1 MSERILRALIQL
13 FAIGA
18 SLERLTLQSRAV
30 VEGILRQQLSQ
41 HRINEYL
48 TLFDTHLQALEG
60 KEDQTK
66 ARKRIA
72 LSSVKALR
80 ICTEIN
86 KELNTS
92 QKYIVFIRLVEF
104 MHSSDV
110 SITEPEKEFLETVAT
125 VFNIEQ
131 KVQQLC
137 VALTERNVH
146 AQGLESASV
155 LCVQSQKDAKS
166 HTYQQLEHT
175 EVDQSLWFLNIEP
188 AGMFF
193 LRYTGKD
200 LLTVNGKPVV
210 PNSVSVFTQGAV
222 LRGQK
227 IQALYYSDVLRFF
240 TIKKEERRIQL
251 RAENLEFTFKNGKK
265 GLHTLNFSSHSGELV
280 AIMGGSG
287 AGKSTLLSV
296 LNGTSP
302 VSSGRLL
309 LNGKDV
315 YKDAGVL
322 EGMIGNI
329 PQDDLLIEE
338 LSVFQNLFY
347 NTKLVF
353 GKLSDEEIREKVM
366 AMLDSLGL
374 TETADLKVGNPLN
387 KTISG
392 GQRKRLNIALELIRE
407 PAVLFVDEPTSGLSS
422 HDAENVMDLL
432 KQLTLS
438 GKLVFVVIHQPSS
451 DIFRM
456 FDRLLILD
464 TGGYPIYYGNPSD
477 SLIYFKRQ
485 AQFADADRSEC
496 PACGTINAEQ
506 IFNIIGQEEVDEFG
520 NRTNSRKVS
529 PQEWFNYHKQ
539 NIAAAEGILTEN
551 EKTVAGGSNAGYFRQ
566 WRVFFT
572 RDFLSKLSNRQYMA
586 ITLLEAPLLAGIL
599 GFILRY
605 TTPGESYS
613 FTDNP
618 NLPAYLFI
626 CVIVALFLGMT
637 ASAEEIIRDRK
648 ILQREKFLNLSR
660 QSYLFSKIA
669 LLFLVSAIQS
679 LSFVLIGNLIFGVQ
693 DMLFQY
699 WWVLFSTACFAN
711 LVGLN
716 ISSGL
721 DSVVTIYILIP
732 FLIIPQILLSGVIV
746 KFEKL
751 NPLISNPAEVP
762 LIGNVMASRW
772 AFEALSIYQFQENQ
786 FQKDFYPMDAK
797 MSEATFKKD
806 WWLAVLRERT
816 DKSERLIGRGVP
828 SDSIKSILQLVYNE
842 LNKEQNENPRLK
854 LNPAS
859 LNVNGKQDMTTVQ
872 AMRKDIE
879 QLKDFYIEQFNS
891 SSELKE
897 TIIEGMTNSP
907 EKLTEFKKR
916 KRDYYNESLDQ
927 LVRNST
933 GVERLRVYENEVIQY
948 FEPVYRTR
956 PSENALSGMFFTP
969 TKSFLG
975 QTYNTFSVNIVVI
988 WGMTILFYLTLTWD
1002 LLRKILMLGTRFKKK

>member
-1 MSERILRALIQL
+1 MSERILRALMQL

-18 SLERLTLQSRAV
+18 SLERLTLQSRSV
-30 VEGILRQQLSQ
+30 VEGFLRQQLSLQ
-41 HRINEYL
+41 RIPEYL
-48 TLFDTHLQALEG
+48 SLFDAHLLSLQGADDL
-60 KEDQTK
+60 TK
-66 ARKRIA
+66 ARKKIA

-104 MHSSDV
+104 MNSSD
-110 SITEPEKEFLETVAT
+110 SQITEPEKEFLETVAT

-131 KVQQLC
+131 KLQELC
-137 VALTERNVH
+137 LALTVKNLKPEN
-146 AQGLESASV
+146 LEHESV
-155 LCVQSQKDAKS
+155 LCVRK
-166 HTYQQLEHT
+166 HT
-175 EVDQSLWFLNIEP
+175 EAGNHLYHQLQHPDTDQSIWFLNIEP

-200 LLTVNGKPVV
+200 LLSVNGKPVV
-210 PNSVSVFTQGAV
+210 ADIVSVFTQGAV

-227 IQALYYSDVLRFF
+227 IQALYYSDVL
-240 TIKKEERRIQL
+240 KKFIGEQEERPIQL
-251 RAENLEFTFKNGKK
+251 RAENLEFTFPNGKK
-265 GLHTLNFSSHSGELV
+265 GLHSLNITSKSGELV
-280 AIMGGSG
+280 AIMGSSG

-302 VSSGRLL
+302 VSDGKLL
-309 LNGKDV
+309 LNGKDI
-315 YKDAGVL
+315 YKDARVL

-338 LSVFQNLFY
+338 LSVYQNLFY
-347 NTKLVF
+347 NTKLVY
-353 GKLSDEEIREKVM
+353 GKDSDAEIRIRVM
-366 AMLDSLGL
+366 NMLDSLGL
-374 TETADLKVGNPLN
+374 TDTADLKVGNPLN

-432 KQLTLS
+432 KQLTLT

-477 SLIYFKRQ
+477 SLLYFKSQ
-485 AQFADADRSEC
+485 AQFADADESEC
-496 PACGTINAEQ
+496 PACGNINPEQ
-506 IFNIIGQEEVDEFG
+506 IFNIIGQEVVDEFG
-520 NRTNSRKVS
+520 NRTGTRKIS
-529 PQEWFNYHKQ
+529 PKEWFEWNKKSLV
-539 NIAAAEGILTEN
+539 NSENTKIENAETHASGN
-551 EKTVAGGSNAGYFRQ
+551 KANYFRQ
-566 WRVFFT
+566 WKVFFT
-572 RDFLSKLSNRQYMA
+572 RDLLSKLSNKQYMA

-605 TTPGESYS
+605 TGPGEEYV
-613 FTDNP
+613 FTKNP

-669 LLFLVSAIQS
+669 LLFLVSAIQT
-679 LSFVLIGNLIFGVQ
+679 LSFVVIGNLIFGVQ
-693 DMLFQY
+693 DMLLHY
-699 WWVLFSTACFAN
+699 WWVLFTTACFAN

-751 NPLISNPAEVP
+751 NPVISNPAEVP
-762 LIGNVMASRW
+762 LVGNVMASRW
-772 AFEALSIYQFQENQ
+772 AFEALSVYQFRENN
-786 FQKDFYPMDAK
+786 FQRDFFTLDAK

-806 WWLAVLRERT
+806 WWIPTLRERT
-816 DKSERLIGRGVP
+816 DKSERLIGNGA
-828 SDSIKSILQLVYNE
+828 SDDSVRTILKLVFNE
-842 LNKEQNENPRLK
+842 LKKEQFENKRLR
-854 LNPAS
+854 LTTPGLSENARLTMSTIQTMRNDLES
-859 LNVNGKQDMTTVQ
+859 L
-872 AMRKDIE
+872 RE
-879 QLKDFYIEQFNS
+879 FYISQFNS
-891 SSELKE
+891 GSEHKE
-897 TIIEGMTNSP
+897 SLIEKMT
-907 EKLTEFKKR
+907 LTPQGQQSFTER

-927 LVRNST
+927 LSRNST
-933 GVERLRVYENEVIQY
+933 GLERLRVFDDEIIRY
-948 FEPVYRTR
+948 FEPVYRMH
-956 PSENALSGMFFTP
+956 PSPNSLKGMFFTP

-975 QTYNTFSVNIVVI
+975 KTYDTFSVNMAVI
-988 WGMTILFYLTLTWD
+988 WAMTVFLFFTLVWD
-1002 LLRKILMLGTRFKKK
+1002 VLRKILGFGGRWKKK

>member
-1 MSERILRALIQL
+1 MQL

-18 SLERLTLQSRAV
+18 SLERLTLQSRSV
-30 VEGILRQQLSQ
+30 VESFLRQQLSLQ
-41 HRINEYL
+41 RIPEYL
-48 TLFDTHLQALEG
+48 ALFDKHLSALQG
-60 KEDQTK
+60 GDDVTK
-66 ARKRIA
+66 ARKKIA

-104 MHSSDV
+104 MNSSD
-110 SITEPEKEFLETVAT
+110 SMITEPEREFLETVAT

-131 KVQQLC
+131 ELQELC
-137 VALTERNVH
+137 LALTLKDPDYSK
-146 AQGLESASV
+146 LESRSV
-155 LCVQSQKDAKS
+155 LRVSKTAESEKHQY
-166 HTYQQLEHT
+166 HQLQHSET
-175 EVDQSLWFLNIEP
+175 DQTIWFLNIEP

-193 LRYTGKD
+193 LRYNGKD
-200 LLTVNGKPVV
+200 LLTVNGKPVI
-210 PNSVSVFTQGAV
+210 PGIVSVFTQGAV

-227 IQALYYSDVLRFF
+227 IQALYYSDVLKFF
-240 TIKKEERRIQL
+240 IGKQEERPIQL
-251 RAENLEFTFKNGKK
+251 HAEDLEYKFPNGKQ
-265 GLHTLNFSSHSGELV
+265 GLHSLNITSRSGELV
-280 AIMGGSG
+280 AIMGSSG

-296 LNGTSP
+296 LNGTAP
-302 VSSGRLL
+302 ASSGRLL

-315 YKDAGVL
+315 YKDAGIL

-338 LSVFQNLFY
+338 LSVYQNLFY

-353 GKLSDEEIREKVM
+353 GNENDEEIRARVM
-366 AMLDSLGL
+366 VMLDSLGL

-432 KQLTLS
+432 KQLTLT
-438 GKLVFVVIHQPSS
+438 GKLVYVVIHQPSS

-477 SLIYFKRQ
+477 SLLYFKRQ
-485 AQFADADRSEC
+485 AQFADADESEC
-496 PACGTINAEQ
+496 PACGNINSEQ
-506 IFNIIGQEEVDEFG
+506 IFNIIGQEVVDEFG
-520 NRTNSRKVS
+520 NRTGNRKVS
-529 PQEWFNYHKQ
+529 PKEWFDWFNEHLKDTKQ
-539 NIAAAEGILTEN
+539 RPIEDSELR
-551 EKTVAGGSNAGYFRQ
+551 KGGNNANYFRQ
-566 WRVFFT
+566 FKVFFT
-572 RDFLSKLSNRQYMA
+572 RDLLSKLSNKQYMA

-605 TTPGESYS
+605 TNPGEDYS

-669 LLFLVSAIQS
+669 LLFIVSAIQT
-679 LSFVLIGNLIFGVQ
+679 LSFVLVGNLIFGVQ
-693 DMLFQY
+693 DMLLQY
-699 WWVLFSTACFAN
+699 WWVLFTTACFAN

-751 NPLISNPAEVP
+751 NPVISDPAEVP
-762 LIGNVMASRW
+762 LVGNVMASRW
-772 AFEALSIYQFQENQ
+772 AFEALSVYQFSENK
-786 FQKDFYPMDAK
+786 FQRDFFLLDAK

-806 WWLAVLRERT
+806 WWIPILRERT
-816 DKSERLIGRGVP
+816 DKSERLIGQGA
-828 SDSIKSILQLVYNE
+828 SDDSIRLILKLVYNE
-842 LNKEQNENPRLK
+842 LNKEQNENSRLK
-854 LNPAS
+854 LHS
-859 LNVNGKQDMTTVQ
+859 LALAEAGKPTMNTVQ
-872 AMRKDIE
+872 TMRTDLE
-879 QLKDFYIEQFNS
+879 NLKDFYISQFNL
-891 SSELKE
+891 SSERKE
-897 TIIEGMTNSP
+897 QIIEKMTQTP
-907 EKLTEFKKR
+907 EGHKAFTER

-927 LVRNST
+927 IVRNST
-933 GVERLRVYENEVIQY
+933 GPERLRVYEDEVIRY
-948 FEPVYRTR
+948 FEPVYRIN
-956 PSENALSGMFFTP
+956 PSPNSLKGMFFTP
-969 TKSFLG
+969 TKSFFG
-975 QTYNTFSVNIVVI
+975 KTYNTFSVNIAVI
-988 WGMTILFYLTLTWD
+988 WAMTLIFFFTLVWD
-1002 LLRKILMLGTRFKKK
+1002 VLRKTLQIRRRWKKK

>member
-1 MSERILRALIQL
+1 MSERILRALMQL

-18 SLERLTLQSRAV
+18 SLERLTLQSRSV
-30 VEGILRQQLSQ
+30 VEAFLKQELSLQ
-41 HRINEYL
+41 RIPEYIA
-48 TLFDTHLQALEG
+48 LFDKHLNALQG
-60 KEDQTK
+60 GEDVTK
-66 ARKRIA
+66 ARKKIA

-104 MHSSDV
+104 MNSSD
-110 SITEPEKEFLETVAT
+110 STITEPEKEFLETVAT

-131 KVQQLC
+131 NLQQLC
-137 VALTERNVH
+137 LSLTIKNPDKTK
-146 AQGLESASV
+146 LENASI
-155 LCVQSQKDAKS
+155 LCVTRHEPESN
-166 HTYQQLEHT
+166 HLYRQLKHDD
-175 EVDQSLWFLNIEP
+175 VDNEIWFLNIEP

-200 LLTVNGKPVV
+200 ILTVNGKPVIQEV
-210 PNSVSVFTQGAV
+210 VSVFTQGAV
-222 LRGQK
+222 LRGQR
-227 IQALYYSDVLRFF
+227 IQALYYSDVLKFF
-240 TIKKEERRIQL
+240 IGKKEERPIQL
-251 RAENLEFTFKNGKK
+251 KAENLEFNFPNGKK
-265 GLHTLNFSSHSGELV
+265 GLHALNITSHSGELV
-280 AIMGGSG
+280 GIMGSSG

-315 YKDAGVL
+315 YKDARVL

-353 GKLSDEEIREKVM
+353 GKDSDEEIKVRVM
-366 AMLDSLGL
+366 EMLDSLGL

-432 KQLTLS
+432 KQLTLT

-477 SLIYFKRQ
+477 SLLYFKRK
-485 AQFADADRSEC
+485 AQFADADESEC
-496 PACGTINAEQ
+496 PACGNINSEQ
-506 IFNIIGQEEVDEFG
+506 IFNIIGQEVVDEFG
-520 NRTNSRKVS
+520 NRTGSRKVS
-529 PQEWFNYHKQ
+529 PKEWFEWQKESRAGSGSEKIEN
-539 NIAAAEGILTEN
+539 AETHSSGN
-551 EKTVAGGSNAGYFRQ
+551 KANYFRQ
-566 WRVFFT
+566 WKVFFT
-572 RDFLSKLSNRQYMA
+572 RDFLSKLSNKQYMA

-605 TTPGESYS
+605 TSPGENYS

-669 LLFLVSAIQS
+669 LLFIVSAIQTI
-679 LSFVLIGNLIFGVQ
+679 SFVLIGNLIFGVQ
-693 DMLFQY
+693 DMILQY
-699 WWVLFSTACFAN
+699 WWVLFTTACFAN

-751 NPLISNPAEVP
+751 NPIISDPAEVP
-762 LIGNVMASRW
+762 LVGNVMASRW
-772 AFEALSIYQFQENQ
+772 AFEALSVYQFRENK
-786 FQKDFYPMDAK
+786 FQKDFFLLDAG

-806 WWLAVLRERT
+806 WWIPVLRERT
-816 DKSERLIGRGVP
+816 DKSERLIGKGTAD
-828 SDSIKSILQLVYNE
+828 DSIHSILKLVYNE
-842 LNKEQNENPRLK
+842 LNKEQHENKHLRLASLSINENEK
-854 LNPAS
+854 VTMN
-859 LNVNGKQDMTTVQ
+859 TVQ
-872 AMRKDIE
+872 AMRQDLSA
-879 QLKDFYIEQFNS
+879 LKDFYIEQFNS
-891 SSELKE
+891 SSERKE
-897 TIIEGMTNSP
+897 SIIEKMTATL
-907 EKLTEFKKR
+907 EGQKAFTER

-927 LVRNST
+927 IVRNST
-933 GVERLRVYENEVIQY
+933 GIERLRVYDDKVIRY
-948 FEPVYRTR
+948 FEPVYRVN
-956 PSENALSGMFFTP
+956 PSANSLKGMFFTP
-969 TKSFLG
+969 TKSFMG
-975 QTYNTFSVNIVVI
+975 KTYDTFSVNMAVI
-988 WGMTILFYLTLTWD
+988 WAMTIMFYFTLVWD
-1002 LLRKILMLGTRFKKK
+1002 VLRKLLLLGGRLKKR

>member
-1 MSERILRALIQL
+1 MSERILRALMQL

-18 SLERLTLQSRAV
+18 SLERLTLQSRSV
-30 VEGILRQQLSQ
+30 VEAFLRQQLSLP
-41 HRINEYL
+41 RIPEYL
-48 TLFDTHLQALEG
+48 ALFDQHLLSLQG
-60 KEDQTK
+60 GDDITK
-66 ARKRIA
+66 ARKKIA

-104 MHSSDV
+104 MHSSD
-110 SITEPEKEFLETVAT
+110 SAITEPEREFLETVAT

-131 KVQQLC
+131 KLQQLC
-137 VALTERNVH
+137 LALTLKNPDVSK
-146 AQGLESASV
+146 LEDKSV
-155 LCVQSQKDAKS
+155 LCVRKNSDSSS
-166 HTYQQLEHT
+166 HQYHQLQHADL
-175 EVDQSLWFLNIEP
+175 DQTIWFLNIEP

-200 LLTVNGKPVV
+200 ILSVNGKPVD
-210 PNSVSVFTQGAV
+210 PEKVSVFTQGAV

-227 IQALYYSDVLRFF
+227 IQALYFSDVLNFF
-240 TIKKEERRIQL
+240 IDKKEIRPIQL
-251 RAENLEFTFKNGKK
+251 RAENLEFKFPNGKT
-265 GLHTLNFSSHSGELV
+265 GLHPLNITSNSGELV
-280 AIMGGSG
+280 GIMGSSG

-302 VSSGRLL
+302 VSSGNLL

-315 YKDAGVL
+315 YKEAGVL

-338 LSVFQNLFY
+338 LSVYQNLFY
-347 NTKLVF
+347 NTKLVY
-353 GKLSDEEIREKVM
+353 GKDSDEEIRVRVM
-366 AMLDSLGL
+366 DMLDSLGL
-374 TETADLKVGNPLN
+374 TETAELKVGNALN

-432 KQLTLS
+432 KQLTLT

-477 SLIYFKRQ
+477 SLLYFKRQ
-485 AQFADADRSEC
+485 AQFADADESEC
-496 PACGTINAEQ
+496 PTCGNINSEQ
-506 IFNIIGQEEVDEFG
+506 IFNIIDQEVVDEFG
-520 NRTNSRKVS
+520 NRTGNRKVS
-529 PQEWFNYHKQ
+529 PKEWYEWYKKTSEQENNAAVSNEETHASGNKANY
-539 NIAAAEGILTEN
+539 L
-551 EKTVAGGSNAGYFRQ
+551 RQ

-572 RDFLSKLSNRQYMA
+572 RDFLSKLSNKQYMA

-605 TTPGESYS
+605 TNPGEGYS

-669 LLFLVSAIQS
+669 LLFIVSAIQT

-693 DMLFQY
+693 DMIMQY
-699 WWVLFSTACFAN
+699 WWVLFTTACFAN

-751 NPLISNPAEVP
+751 NPIISDPAEVP
-762 LIGNVMASRW
+762 LVGNVMASRW
-772 AFEALSIYQFQENQ
+772 AFEALSVYQFRENK
-786 FQKDFYPMDAK
+786 FERDFFSLDAK

-806 WWLAVLRERT
+806 WWIPILRERT
-816 DKSERLIGRGVP
+816 DKSERLIGKGA
-828 SDSIKSILQLVYNE
+828 SNDSLISILKLVYNE
-842 LNKEQNENPRLK
+842 FKKEQQENPRLALATLK
-854 LNPAS
+854 TNENAKP
-859 LNVNGKQDMTTVQ
+859 DMAVIQT
-872 AMRKDIE
+872 MRKDLE
-879 QLKDFYIEQFNS
+879 NLKDFYIEQFNS
-891 SSELKE
+891 SSEKKE
-897 TIIEGMTNSP
+897 GIIERMTSSP
-907 EKLTEFKKR
+907 EGQKEFRDR

-927 LVRNST
+927 IVRNST
-933 GVERLRVYENEVIQY
+933 GMERLRVYEDKVISY
-948 FEPVYRTR
+948 FEPVFRVN
-956 PSENALSGMFFTP
+956 PSQNSLKGMFFTP
-969 TKSFLG
+969 TKSFFG
-975 QTYNTFSVNIVVI
+975 KTYDTFSVNIAVI
-988 WGMTILFYLTLTWD
+988 WAMTILFYFALVWD
-1002 LLRKILMLGTRFKKK
+1002 ILRKLLLFGGRWKKR

>member
-1 MSERILRALIQL
+1 MQL

-18 SLERLTLQSRAV
+18 SLERLTSQSRSV
-30 VEGILRQQLSQ
+30 VENFLRQQLSLQ
-41 HRINEYL
+41 RIPEYL
-48 TLFDTHLQALEG
+48 SLFDKHLLALQG
-60 KEDQTK
+60 GDDPTK
-66 ARKRIA
+66 ARKKIA
-72 LSSVKALR
+72 VSSVKALR

-92 QKYIVFIRLVEF
+92 QKYIVFIRLAEF
-104 MHSSDV
+104 MNSSEAE
-110 SITEPEKEFLETVAT
+110 ITEPEKEFLETVAT

-131 KVQQLC
+131 ELQGLS
-137 VALTERNVH
+137 LTISSASPREEK
-146 AQGLESASV
+146 LESALV
-155 LCVQSQKDAKS
+155 LRLQKKS
-166 HTYQQLEHT
+166 PEAGHTFHQLQHQEL
-175 EVDQSLWFLNIEP
+175 DQPVWFIYIEA

-200 LLTVNGKPVV
+200 LLYVNGKPVDSG
-210 PNSVSVFTQGAV
+210 SVSVFTRGAV

-227 IQALYYSDVLRFF
+227 IQPLYYADVLKFF
-240 TIKKEERRIQL
+240 MAGKEEQRIL
-251 RAENLEFTFKNGKK
+251 LEAINIEYDFPNGKK
-265 GLHTLNFSSHSGELV
+265 GLHTLNFTAQSGELV
-280 AIMGGSG
+280 GIMGGSG

-296 LNGTSP
+296 LNGSSP
-302 VSSGRLL
+302 VSSGKLL
-309 LNGKDV
+309 LNSKDI
-315 YKDAGVL
+315 YKETGVP
-322 EGMIGNI
+322 EGIIGYI

-347 NTKLVF
+347 NTKLVY
-353 GKLSDEEIREKVM
+353 GKLSDEQIREKVTQI
-366 AMLDSLGL
+366 LDALGL
-374 TETADLKVGNPLN
+374 SETAELKVGNPLN

-432 KQLTLS
+432 KQLTLN

-464 TGGYPIYYGNPSD
+464 TGGYPVYYGNPSD
-477 SLIYFKRQ
+477 SLLYFKKLAR
-485 AQFADADRSEC
+485 FADADESEC
-496 PACGTINAEQ
+496 PACGNINAEQ

-520 NRTNSRKVS
+520 NRTGSRKVS
-529 PQEWFNYHKQ
+529 PREWFNFFSQNRDTTAVHKDETSDAP
-539 NIAAAEGILTEN
+539 AAS
-551 EKTVAGGSNAGYFRQ
+551 KKAGLFRQ

-572 RDFLSKLSNRQYMA
+572 RDLLSKLSNRQYLA
-586 ITLLEAPLLAGIL
+586 ITLLEAPLLAAIL

-605 TTPGESYS
+605 TEPGENYS
-613 FTDNP
+613 FTENP

-648 ILQREKFLNLSR
+648 ILQREKFLSLSR

-669 LLFLVSAIQS
+669 LLFTVSAIQT
-679 LSFVLIGNLIFGVQ
+679 LSFVFVGNLIFGIQ

-699 WWVLFSTACFAN
+699 WWVLFTTSCFAN

-751 NPLISNPAEVP
+751 NPVISNPAEVP

-772 AFEALSIYQFQENQ
+772 AFEALSVHQFRDNK
-786 FQKDFYPMDAK
+786 FQQHFFDYDAG

-806 WWLAVLRERT
+806 WWVPVLRERT
-816 DKSERLIGRGVP
+816 DKSERLLGLGAAN
-828 SDSIKSILQLVYNE
+828 DSVLKTLMLVFNE
-842 LNKEQNENPRLK
+842 IRKEQDENKKLK
-854 LNPAS
+854 LLSPS
-859 LNVNGKQDMTTVQ
+859 LDPGSAINMNTIGYIRTDLEK
-872 AMRKDIE
+872 
-879 QLKDFYIEQFNS
+879 LKDYYIEQFNANS
-891 SSELKE
+891 AKKE
-897 TIIEGMTNSP
+897 SLIERMCSTP
-907 EKLTEFKKR
+907 EGLAKFEADKR
-916 KRDYYNESLDQ
+916 NYFNESLDQ
-927 LVRNST
+927 MVRNST
-933 GVERLRVYENEVIQY
+933 GLERLKVYKDEVIRY
-948 FEPVYRTR
+948 FEPVYRTHA
-956 PSENALSGMFFTP
+956 STNSLSGMFFAP
-969 TKSFLG
+969 VKSFLG
-975 QTYNTFSVNIVVI
+975 KTYDTFPVNIAVI
-988 WGMTILFYLTLTWD
+988 WGMTFIFYLTLVGD
-1002 LLRKILMLGTRFKKK
+1002 LLRKLLQAGKRWKK

>member
-1 MSERILRALIQL
+1 MQL

-18 SLERLTLQSRAV
+18 SLERLTSQSRSV
-30 VEGILRQQLSQ
+30 VENFLRQQLSLQ
-41 HRINEYL
+41 RIPEYL
-48 TLFDTHLQALEG
+48 ALFDKHLQSLQG
-60 KEDQTK
+60 GDDLTK
-66 ARKRIA
+66 ARKKIA
-72 LSSVKALR
+72 VSSVKALR

-86 KELNTS
+86 KELNIS
-92 QKYIVFIRLVEF
+92 QKYIVFIRLAEF
-104 MHSSDV
+104 MNSSEAE
-110 SITEPEKEFLETVAT
+110 ITEPEKEFLETVAT

-131 KVQQLC
+131 EL
-137 VALTERNVH
+137 
-146 AQGLESASV
+146 QGLSLNISSASPLAERLESKLV
-155 LCVQSQKDAKS
+155 LRLQKKPIEQG
-166 HTYQQLEHT
+166 HTFHQLQHHELDMP
-175 EVDQSLWFLNIEP
+175 VWFIYIEA

-200 LLTVNGKPVV
+200 QLYVNGKPVDSR
-210 PNSVSVFTQGAV
+210 SVSVFTQGAV

-227 IQALYYSDVLRFF
+227 IQPLYYGDVLKFF
-240 TIKKEERRIQL
+240 MAGKEEQHIL
-251 RAENLEFTFKNGKK
+251 LEAIDIEYDFPNGKK
-265 GLHTLNFSSHSGELV
+265 GLHKLNFTAQSGELV
-280 AIMGGSG
+280 GIMGGSG

-296 LNGTSP
+296 LNGSSP
-302 VSSGRLL
+302 VSSGNLL

-315 YKDAGVL
+315 YKETGVP
-322 EGMIGNI
+322 EGVIGYI

-347 NTKLVF
+347 NTKLVY
-353 GKLSDEEIREKVM
+353 GKLSDEQISEKVM
-366 AMLDSLGL
+366 QMLDALGL
-374 TETADLKVGNPLN
+374 TETAELKVGNPLN

-464 TGGYPIYYGNPSD
+464 TGGFPVYYGNPSD
-477 SLIYFKRQ
+477 SLLYFKKLAR
-485 AQFADADRSEC
+485 FADADESEC
-496 PACGTINAEQ
+496 PACGNINAEQ

-520 NRTNSRKVS
+520 NRTGNRKVS
-529 PQEWFNYHKQ
+529 PREWFNFFSQ
-539 NIAAAEGILTEN
+539 NKPDGSSYR
-551 EKTVAGGSNAGYFRQ
+551 EKTGDTLITAKKAGLIRQ

-572 RDFLSKLSNRQYMA
+572 RDVLSKLSNRQYLA
-586 ITLLEAPLLAGIL
+586 ITLLEAPLLAAIL

-605 TTPGESYS
+605 TKPGESYS

-669 LLFLVSAIQS
+669 LLFIVSAIQT
-679 LSFVLIGNLIFGVQ
+679 LSFVFIGNLIFGVQ

-699 WWVLFSTACFAN
+699 WWVLFSTSCFAN

-751 NPLISNPAEVP
+751 NPAISNPAEVP

-772 AFEALSIYQFQENQ
+772 AFEALSVHQFRDNK
-786 FQKDFYPMDAK
+786 FQRNFFDYDSR

-806 WWLAVLRERT
+806 WWVPVLRERT
-816 DKSERLIGRGVP
+816 DKSERLLGSGAGN
-828 SDSIKSILQLVYNE
+828 DSLSGILRLVFNE
-842 LNKEQNENPRLK
+842 LNKEQNENKKLRLISTSVD
-854 LNPAS
+854 LNAAIS
-859 LNVNGKQDMTTVQ
+859 LNTIRNIRTDLDK
-872 AMRKDIE
+872 
-879 QLKDFYIEQFNS
+879 LKDYYIEQFNAS
-891 SSELKE
+891 SAKKE
-897 TIIEGMTNSP
+897 SLIEKMCSTPGG
-907 EKLTEFKKR
+907 LAEFESNR
-916 KRDYYNESLDQ
+916 KNYFNESLDQ

-933 GVERLRVYENEVIQY
+933 GLERLRVYQDEVIRY
-948 FEPVYRTR
+948 FEPVYRIHASAN
-956 PSENALSGMFFTP
+956 PLSGMFFTP
-969 TKSFLG
+969 VKSFFG
-975 QTYNTFSVNIVVI
+975 KSYDTFPVNIAVI
-988 WGMTILFYLTLTWD
+988 WAMTIVFYFTLVGD
-1002 LLRKILMLGTRFKKK
+1002 LLRKLLQAGKRWKK

>member
-1 MSERILRALIQL
+1 MSERILQALMQL

-18 SLERLTLQSRAV
+18 SLERLTLQSRSV
-30 VEGILRQQLSQ
+30 VEAFLRQQLSLQ
-41 HRINEYL
+41 RIPEYI
-48 TLFDTHLQALEG
+48 TLFDKHLLALQG
-60 KEDQTK
+60 GEDITK

-104 MHSSDV
+104 MNSSDT

-131 KVQQLC
+131 DLHRFCLAFTGKSLQIPQ
-137 VALTERNVH
+137 
-146 AQGLESASV
+146 LESRSV
-155 LCVQSQKDAKS
+155 LCVRKHKTEEGHQF
-166 HTYQQLEHT
+166 HQLEHAD
-175 EVDQSLWFLNIEP
+175 VDQTIWFLHIEP

-200 LLTVNGKPVV
+200 LLTVNGKPVD
-210 PNSVSVFTQGAV
+210 PTIVSVFTQGAV

-240 TIKKEERRIQL
+240 TGKKEERRIQL
-251 RAENLEFTFKNGKK
+251 RAEDLEFTFPNGRK
-265 GLHTLNFSSHSGELV
+265 GLHTLNITSHSGELV
-280 AIMGGSG
+280 GIMGSSG

-315 YKDAGVL
+315 YKDASVL

-353 GKLSDEEIREKVM
+353 GNLNDEEIRVKVM
-366 AMLDSLGL
+366 DTLHSLGL

-432 KQLTLS
+432 KQLTLA

-477 SLIYFKRQ
+477 SLLYFKRQ
-485 AQFADADRSEC
+485 AHFADADEGEC
-496 PACGTINAEQ
+496 PSCGNINAEQ
-506 IFNIIGQEEVDEFG
+506 IFNIIGLEEVDEFG
-520 NRTNSRKVS
+520 NRTGSRKVS
-529 PQEWFNYHKQ
+529 PKEWFEWYKQ
-539 NIAAAEGILTEN
+539 SQPSSG
-551 EKTVAGGSNAGYFRQ
+551 TVARENSETLSSGNKASYFRQ

-599 GFILRY
+599 AFILRY
-605 TTPGESYS
+605 TSPGENYV

-648 ILQREKFLNLSR
+648 ILQREKFLHLSR
-660 QSYLFSKIA
+660 KSYLFSKIA
-669 LLFLVSAIQS
+669 LLFLVSAIQTI
-679 LSFVLIGNLIFGVQ
+679 SFVLVGNLIFGVQ
-693 DMLFQY
+693 DMWLQY
-699 WWVLFSTACFAN
+699 WWVLFTTACFAN

-751 NPLISNPAEVP
+751 NPLISDPAEVP
-762 LIGNVMASRW
+762 LVGNIMASRW
-772 AFEALSIYQFQENQ
+772 AFEALSVYQFRDNK
-786 FQKDFYPMDAK
+786 FQRDFFPMEAK

-806 WWLAVLRERT
+806 WWIPVLRERT
-816 DKSERLIGRGVP
+816 DKSERMIRQQAP
-828 SDSIKSILQLVYNE
+828 DDSIRAVLKLVYNE
-842 LNKEQNENPRLK
+842 LSLEQSENSRVRLTTAGMNEQ
-854 LNPAS
+854 A
-859 LNVNGKQDMTTVQ
+859 KQEMGTIQ
-872 AMRKDIE
+872 AMRKDLD

-891 SSELKE
+891 SSERKE
-897 TIIEGMTNSP
+897 AIIENMTRTP
-907 EKLTEFKKR
+907 QGLKDFEQRKK
-916 KRDYYNESLDQ
+916 DYYNENLDQ
-927 LVRNST
+927 IVRNST
-933 GVERLRVYENEVIQY
+933 GIERLRVYKDRVIRY
-948 FEPVYRTR
+948 FEPVYRTKA
-956 PSENALSGMFFTP
+956 STNSLKGMFFTP
-969 TKSFLG
+969 VKSFWG
-975 QTYNTFSVNIVVI
+975 NTCDTFSVNIAVI
-988 WGMTILFYLTLTWD
+988 WAMTLLLYFTLVWD
-1002 LLRKILMLGTRFKKK
+1002 LLRKILLLGGRWKKK

>member
-1 MSERILRALIQL
+1 MSERILRALMQL

-18 SLERLTLQSRAV
+18 SLERLTLQSRTV
-30 VEGILRQQLSQ
+30 VEGFLLQELSLV
-41 HRINEYL
+41 RIPEYL
-48 TLFDTHLQALEG
+48 ALFDKHLLALQG
-60 KEDQTK
+60 SEDVTK
-66 ARKRIA
+66 VRKKIA

-104 MHSSDV
+104 MNSSD
-110 SITEPEKEFLETVAT
+110 SAITEPEKEFLETVAT

-131 KVQQLC
+131 KLQQLC
-137 VALTERNVH
+137 LALTVKNLNEDL
-146 AQGLESASV
+146 LENDLI
-155 LCVQSQKDAKS
+155 LCVSNTSSNPEHKF
-166 HTYQQLEHT
+166 HQLQHAD
-175 EVDQSLWFLNIEP
+175 VDQKIWFLNIEP
-188 AGMFF
+188 AGMYF

-200 LLTVNGKPVV
+200 ILTVNGKPIAQ
-210 PNSVSVFTQGAV
+210 NIVSVFTQGAV

-227 IQALYYSDVLRFF
+227 IQALYYSDVLKFF
-240 TIKKEERRIQL
+240 TAKQETIPIQL
-251 RAENLEFTFKNGKK
+251 RAENLEFNFPNGKK
-265 GLHTLNFSSHSGELV
+265 GLHSLNITSNSGELV
-280 AIMGGSG
+280 GIMGSSG

-338 LSVFQNLFY
+338 LSVYQNLFY

-353 GKLSDEEIREKVM
+353 GKDSDQEIRVRVM
-366 AMLDSLGL
+366 NMLESLGL

-432 KQLTLS
+432 KQLTLT

-456 FDRLLILD
+456 FDRLLIID

-477 SLIYFKRQ
+477 SLLYFKRL
-485 AQFADADRSEC
+485 AHFADADESEC
-496 PACGTINAEQ
+496 PACGNINSEQ
-506 IFNIIGQEEVDEFG
+506 IFNIIGQEVVDEFG
-520 NRTNSRKVS
+520 NRTGNRKVS
-529 PQEWFNYHKQ
+529 PKEWFDWHQEANK
-539 NIAAAEGILTEN
+539 NSVKAKLEESATEASGN
-551 EKTVAGGSNAGYFRQ
+551 KSNYFRQ
-566 WRVFFT
+566 WKVFFT
-572 RDFLSKLSNRQYMA
+572 RDFLSKLSNKQYMA

-605 TTPGESYS
+605 TNPGEEYV

-648 ILQREKFLNLSR
+648 ILQREKFLNLSK
-660 QSYLFSKIA
+660 QSYLFSKIT
-669 LLFLVSAIQS
+669 LLFIVSAIQT

-716 ISSGL
+716 ISAGL

-751 NPLISNPAEVP
+751 NPVISDPAEVP
-762 LIGNVMASRW
+762 LVGNVMASRW
-772 AFEALSIYQFQENQ
+772 AFEALSVYQFRENK
-786 FQKDFYPMDAK
+786 FQKDFFYLDAK

-806 WWLAVLRERT
+806 WWIPILRERT
-816 DKSERLIGRGVP
+816 DKCERLIGNGIKV
-828 SDSIKSILQLVYNE
+828 DSINSVLRLVYNE
-842 LNKEQNENPRLK
+842 LKKEQTENPRLK
-854 LNPAS
+854 LKTLSHPESNKTDLATI
-859 LNVNGKQDMTTVQ
+859 QTV
-872 AMRKDIE
+872 RTDLE
-879 QLKDFYIEQFNS
+879 NLKDFYINQFNS
-891 SSELKE
+891 NSEKKE
-897 TIIEGMTNSP
+897 SLIEKMTSTP
-907 EKLTEFKKR
+907 QGQKEFTER

-927 LVRNST
+927 IVRNST
-933 GVERLRVYENEVIQY
+933 GIERLRVYEDEVIRY
-948 FEPVYRTR
+948 FEPVYRLN
-956 PSENALSGMFFTP
+956 PSPNSLKGMFFTP
-969 TKSFLG
+969 TKTFFG
-975 QTYNTFSVNIVVI
+975 KTYNTFDVNIAVI
-988 WGMTILFYLTLTWD
+988 WAMTILFYFMLAWD
-1002 LLRKILMLGTRFKKK
+1002 VLRKILRFGTRFKKR

>member
-1 MSERILRALIQL
+1 MQL

-18 SLERLTLQSRAV
+18 SLERLTLQSRSV
-30 VEGILRQQLSQ
+30 VEAFLRQQLSLQ
-41 HRINEYL
+41 RIPEYL
-48 TLFDTHLQALEG
+48 ELFDQHLLALQG
-60 KEDQTK
+60 GEDLTK
-66 ARKRIA
+66 ARKKLA

-104 MHSSDV
+104 MHSSD
-110 SITEPEKEFLETVAT
+110 SAITEPEREFLETVAT

-131 KVQQLC
+131 NLQQLC
-137 VALTERNVH
+137 LAL
-146 AQGLESASV
+146 AQKNPDVSTLEDKSV
-155 LCVQSQKDAKS
+155 LCVRKNADSVTHQY
-166 HTYQQLEHT
+166 HQLQHADL
-175 EVDQSLWFLNIEP
+175 DQTIWFLNIEP

-200 LLTVNGKPVV
+200 ILTVNGKPVD
-210 PNSVSVFTQGAV
+210 PEKVSVFTQGAV

-227 IQALYYSDVLRFF
+227 IQALYYSDVLNFF
-240 TIKKEERRIQL
+240 IDKKEIRPIQL
-251 RAENLEFTFKNGKK
+251 RAENLEFKFPNGKT
-265 GLHTLNFSSHSGELV
+265 GLHSLNITSNSGELV
-280 AIMGGSG
+280 GIMGSSG

-302 VSSGRLL
+302 VSSGKLL

-315 YKDAGVL
+315 YKEAGVL

-338 LSVFQNLFY
+338 LSVYQNLFY
-347 NTKLVF
+347 NTKLVY
-353 GKLSDEEIREKVM
+353 GKDSDEEIRVRVM
-366 AMLDSLGL
+366 NMLDSLGL
-374 TETADLKVGNPLN
+374 TETAELKVGNALN

-477 SLIYFKRQ
+477 SLLYFKRQ
-485 AQFADADRSEC
+485 AQFADADESEC
-496 PACGTINAEQ
+496 PACGNINSEQ
-506 IFNIIGQEEVDEFG
+506 IFNIIDQEVVDEFG
-520 NRTNSRKVS
+520 NRTGIRKIS
-529 PQEWFNYHKQ
+529 PKEWYEWYKKKTEQENKSALE
-539 NIAAAEGILTEN
+539 NAETHASGN
-551 EKTVAGGSNAGYFRQ
+551 KANYFRQ

-572 RDFLSKLSNRQYMA
+572 RDFLSKLSNKQYMA

-605 TTPGESYS
+605 TNPGEAYS

-669 LLFLVSAIQS
+669 LLFIVSAIQT

-693 DMLFQY
+693 DMLLQY
-699 WWVLFSTACFAN
+699 WWVLFTTACFAN

-751 NPLISNPAEVP
+751 NPIISDPAEVP
-762 LIGNVMASRW
+762 FVGNVMASRW
-772 AFEALSIYQFQENQ
+772 AFEALSVYQFRENK
-786 FQKDFYPMDAK
+786 FERDFFALDAK

-806 WWLAVLRERT
+806 WWIPILRERT
-816 DKSERLIGRGVP
+816 DKSERLIGKGA
-828 SDSIKSILQLVYNE
+828 STDSLNTILKLVYNE
-842 LNKEQNENPRLK
+842 LTKEQKVNSRLK
-854 LNPAS
+854 LLTLKTNDA
-859 LNVNGKQDMTTVQ
+859 GKPDMSTIQT
-872 AMRKDIE
+872 MRKDLE
-879 QLKDFYIEQFNS
+879 NLKDFYIEQFNS
-891 SSELKE
+891 SSEKKE
-897 TIIEGMTNSP
+897 AIIEKMTSSP
-907 EKLTEFKKR
+907 DGQREFRER

-927 LVRNST
+927 IVRNSS
-933 GVERLRVYENEVIQY
+933 GMERLRVYKDEVISY
-948 FEPVYRTR
+948 FEPVFRVN
-956 PSENALSGMFFTP
+956 PSENSLKGMFFTP
-969 TKSFLG
+969 TKSFFG
-975 QTYNTFSVNIVVI
+975 KTYDTFTVNIAVI
-988 WGMTILFYLTLTWD
+988 WAMTILFYFALVWD
-1002 LLRKILMLGTRFKKK
+1002 VLRKILLFGSRWKKR

>member
-1 MSERILRALIQL
+1 MSERILRALMQL

-18 SLERLTLQSRAV
+18 SLERLTLQSRSV
-30 VEGILRQQLSQ
+30 VEAFLRQQLSLQ
-41 HRINEYL
+41 RVPEYL
-48 TLFDTHLQALEG
+48 ELFDKHLSTLQG
-60 KEDQTK
+60 GDDVTK
-66 ARKRIA
+66 ARKKIA

-80 ICTEIN
+80 ICTDIN

-104 MHSSDV
+104 MNSSD
-110 SITEPEKEFLETVAT
+110 SIITEPEKEFLETVAT

-131 KVQQLC
+131 HLQELC
-137 VALTERNVH
+137 LALTIKKLDSSR
-146 AQGLESASV
+146 LDSKSV
-155 LCVQSQKDAKS
+155 LCVSKQSPESEHQFHQLQHPETD
-166 HTYQQLEHT
+166 QQI
-175 EVDQSLWFLNIEP
+175 WFLNIEP

-210 PNSVSVFTQGAV
+210 ANVVSVFTQGAV

-227 IQALYYSDVLRFF
+227 IQAIYYSDVLKFF
-240 TIKKEERRIQL
+240 INQKAERPIQL
-251 RAENLEFTFKNGKK
+251 HAEDLEFTFPNGKK
-265 GLHTLNFSSHSGELV
+265 GLHALNITSRSGELIAV
-280 AIMGGSG
+280 MGSSG

-302 VSSGRLL
+302 ASGGKLL

-315 YKDAGVL
+315 YKDASVL

-347 NTKLVF
+347 NTKLIY
-353 GKLSDEEIREKVM
+353 GKDSDEEIRNRVM
-366 AMLDSLGL
+366 DMLESLGL

-432 KQLTLS
+432 KQLTLA
-438 GKLVFVVIHQPSS
+438 GKLVYVVIHQPSS

-477 SLIYFKRQ
+477 SLLYFKRL
-485 AQFADADRSEC
+485 AQFADADESEC
-496 PACGTINAEQ
+496 PACGNINSEQ
-506 IFNIIGQEEVDEFG
+506 IFNIIGQEVVDEFG
-520 NRTNSRKVS
+520 NRTGNRKVS
-529 PQEWFNYHKQ
+529 PREWYDFQ
-539 NIAAAEGILTEN
+539 
-551 EKTVAGGSNAGYFRQ
+551 NAGNGKKEKVRPENSEIHASGNKAHFLRQ
-566 WRVFFT
+566 WKVFFT
-572 RDFLSKLSNRQYMA
+572 RDFLSKLSNKQYMA

-605 TTPGESYS
+605 TNPGENYV

-660 QSYLFSKIA
+660 QAYLFSKIA
-669 LLFLVSAIQS
+669 LLFLVSAIQTI
-679 LSFVLIGNLIFGVQ
+679 SFVVIGNLIFGVQ
-693 DMLFQY
+693 DMMLQY
-699 WWVLFSTACFAN
+699 WWVLFTTACFAN

-751 NPLISNPAEVP
+751 NPIISDPAEVP
-762 LIGNVMASRW
+762 LVGNVMASRW
-772 AFEALSIYQFQENQ
+772 AFEALSVYQFRENK
-786 FQKDFYPMDAK
+786 FQRDFFDLDAK

-806 WWLAVLRERT
+806 WWIPILRERT
-816 DKSERLIGRGVP
+816 DKSERLITNGIKV
-828 SDSIKSILQLVYNE
+828 DSIKSVLTLVFNE
-842 LNKEQNENPRLK
+842 LRKEQSENSRLK
-854 LNPAS
+854 LETPGLS
-859 LNVNGKQDMTTVQ
+859 Q
-872 AMRKDIE
+872 AAAPGMNTIQIMRKDLDN
-879 QLKDFYIEQFNS
+879 LKDHYIAQFNS
-891 SSELKE
+891 SSERKE
-897 TIIEGMTNSP
+897 NIIEKMTSTP
-907 EKLTEFKKR
+907 AGQKAFVER
-916 KRDYYNESLDQ
+916 KRDYFNESLDQ
-927 LVRNST
+927 MVRNST
-933 GVERLRVYENEVIQY
+933 GLERLRVYDDEVIRY
-948 FEPVYRTR
+948 FEPVYRVN
-956 PSENALSGMFFTP
+956 PSPNSLMGMFFTP

-975 QTYNTFSVNIVVI
+975 KTYDTFSVNIAVI
-988 WGMTILFYLTLTWD
+988 WLMTLLFYFTLVFD
-1002 LLRKILMLGTRFKKK
+1002 LLRKMLMMGSRWKK